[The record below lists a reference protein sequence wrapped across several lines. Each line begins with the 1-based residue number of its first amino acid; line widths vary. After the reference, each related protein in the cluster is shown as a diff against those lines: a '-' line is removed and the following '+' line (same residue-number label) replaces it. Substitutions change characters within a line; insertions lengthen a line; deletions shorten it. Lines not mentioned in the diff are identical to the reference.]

1 VQGLLQDTFFE
12 LLDEGKTNWKEF
24 GDAAIKEIKR
34 ITAALV
40 VKALVEGLANL
51 LTAGTSGTASA
62 VAKGLKSIDTASLG
76 EFLDITPGAANFGGI
91 RGNDGVNMSGQVV
104 MTLRGTD
111 LVGAMNRT
119 NTSINR
125 VG

>member
-1 VQGLLQDTFFE
+1 VLFNPLVGSFDKFLET
-12 LLDEGKTNWKEF
+12 GKFAFKEF
-24 GDAAIKEIKR
+24 ADEAIKQLKRVAAAEAAKLIIKLISDLIYAGSGNVAGDLAEKSGLTR
-34 ITAALV
+34 AIGNAAV
-40 VKALVEGLANL
+40 GQ
-51 LTAGTSGTASA
+51 
-62 VAKGLKSIDTASLG
+62 
-76 EFLDITPGAANFGGI
+76 ANFGGI

>member
-1 VQGLLQDTFFE
+1 LIIKLIADILAPGSGNAAKFVA
-12 LLDEGKTNWKEF
+12 DESGAA
-24 GDAAIKEIKR
+24 DAVGRLI
-34 ITAALV
+34 V
-40 VKALVEGLANL
+40 G
-51 LTAGTSGTASA
+51 GGQ
-62 VAKGLKSIDTASLG
+62 
-76 EFLDITPGAANFGGI
+76 ANFGGI
-91 RGNDGVNMSGQVV
+91 RGNQGVNMNGQVV